1 MNSKN
6 FVSDKESYFSPS
18 YAKASF
24 MNRSLAQIDAD
35 AKEDRDGRTGQ
46 LNPVF
51 DKDEDMH
58 DSDKHNDDGD
68 MNGHDGDMHDS
79 DSDDDEG
86 DSFVNMLF
94 DLLDIDLDS
103 AFTSAVASTSIVAT
117 SIALALQWAAKIL
130 NLYNSSSSPICPVW
144 PKNTTSL

>member
-1 MNSKN
+1 
-6 FVSDKESYFSPS
+6 
-18 YAKASF
+18 
-24 MNRSLAQIDAD
+24 
-35 AKEDRDGRTGQ
+35 
-46 LNPVF
+46 
-51 DKDEDMH
+51 MH
-58 DSDKHNDDGD
+58 DSDKHHDDGD

-117 SIALALQWAAKIL
+117 SIALALQ
-130 NLYNSSSSPICPVW
+130 
-144 PKNTTSL
+144 

>member
-86 DSFVNMLF
+86 DMNGHDGDMHDSDSDDDEGDSFVNMLF

-117 SIALALQWAAKIL
+117 SIALALQ
-130 NLYNSSSSPICPVW
+130 
-144 PKNTTSL
+144 